1 MQEAESPSLDSNE
14 LMMYVFLL
22 QLYDSFPMIR
32 GLPLPFTKAFKN
44 VVVCQL
50 GLEIHRKYL

>member
-14 LMMYVFLL
+14 LMMYVFVL

-44 VVVCQL
+44 IAVC
-50 GLEIHRKYL
+50 